1 MKFRSR
7 LTALTAALALTLTG
21 AGLASGAPAAFGE
34 TSQLQLAAA
43 WAPWTAYA
51 TGAVVTYNGVD
62 YVCLQGHT
70 SQPGWEPPNVPAL
83 WKAGSGGG
91 TDTTAPSVPG
101 NLRSTGVT
109 ASSVAL
115 AWNASTDNVGV
126 TGYNVYRGG
135 TLVTTVTGTT
145 YTDTGRAAST
155 AYTYTVRARD
165 AAGNLSGVSN
175 SVTATTSGGTGAPGQ
190 PGTATA
196 SVTSSSIALSWGA
209 SSGTVTGYRVYE
221 GSTQRAQVTGTSAT
235 ISGLG
240 ACTTHTY
247 TVKAYNSVGESAGR
261 DATATTTGCSN
272 PTKMPG
278 APYLYMGWGNPPNPG
293 TVMDA
298 TGVRSFTMAFILA
311 SGGCNPAW
319 DGSRA
324 LTGGAD
330 QQAINTIKSKGGSV
344 QISFGGWSGN
354 KLGPNCATPQAF
366 ATAVQQVINAVGP
379 AVVDFDIENTDEFEN
394 YTVQDR
400 ILNGLKIVKQNN
412 PNVKVVVTFGTS
424 KTGPTA
430 AGIRLIN
437 QSKALAVPIDNYT
450 IMPFDFGGT
459 NMYQDTVNASEG
471 LKNALKSAFGWT
483 DAQAYAHMGISGM
496 NGLSD
501 QQELTSPA
509 TWTQIRDWANS
520 HGLTRLAYWAV
531 NRDRPCPGG
540 GVVSNCSGIAQADWE
555 FTRTTAGF

>member
-7 LTALTAALALTLTG
+7 LTALVAGLALALTG
-21 AGLASGAPAAFGE
+21 AGLTTAPAAYGAV
-34 TSQLQLAAA
+34 QQMAAA
-43 WAPWTAYA
+43 WAPWTSYA
-51 TGAVVTYNGVD
+51 VGAVVTHNGVD
-62 YVCLQGHT
+62 YVCLQAHT

-83 WKAGSGGG
+83 WKQGSGGG
-91 TDTTAPSVPG
+91 GNDTTAPSVPG

-109 ASSVAL
+109 SSSVSL

-135 TLVTTVTGTT
+135 TLVTTVSGTS

-155 AYTYTVRARD
+155 SYTYTVRARD
-165 AAGNLSGVSN
+165 AAGNLSGTSN
-175 SVTATTSGGTGAPGQ
+175 SATATTSSGGGGNP
-190 PGTATA
+190 
-196 SVTSSSIALSWGA
+196 
-209 SSGTVTGYRVYE
+209 
-221 GSTQRAQVTGTSAT
+221 
-235 ISGLG
+235 
-240 ACTTHTY
+240 
-247 TVKAYNSVGESAGR
+247 
-261 DATATTTGCSN
+261 N
-272 PTKMPG
+272 PTRMPG

-298 TGVRSFTMAFILA
+298 TGVKSFTMAFILS
-311 SGGCNPAW
+311 SGGCTPAW
-319 DGSRA
+319 DGQRA

-354 KLGPNCATPQAF
+354 KLGPNCATPQAY
-366 ATAVQQVINAVGP
+366 ANAVQQVINAVGP

-412 PNVKVVVTFGTS
+412 PNVKVVVTFGTTR
-424 KTGPTA
+424 TGPNSH
-430 AGIRLIN
+430 GIRLIN
-437 QSKALAVPIDNYT
+437 QARALAVPIDNFT
-450 IMPFDFGGT
+450 IMPFDFGSS
-459 NMYQDTVNASEG
+459 NIYQDTVNASEG
-471 LKNALKSAFGWT
+471 LKNALKSAYGWT

-520 HGLTRLAYWAV
+520 KGLTRLAYWAV

-540 GVVSNCSGIAQADWE
+540 GVVSNCSGIAQSDWE
-555 FTRTTAGF
+555 FTRITAGF

>member
-1 MKFRSR
+1 MRFRSR
-7 LTALTAALALTLTG
+7 LTALAAGLVLTLTG
-21 AGLASGAPAAFGE
+21 AGLATGVPSAYGAV
-34 TSQLQLAAA
+34 QQMAAA

-62 YVCLQGHT
+62 YVCLQAHT
-70 SQPGWEPPNVPAL
+70 SQPDWEPPNVPAL
-83 WKAGSGGG
+83 WKQSTGGG

-101 NLRSTGVT
+101 DLRSTGVT
-109 ASSVAL
+109 SSSVAL

-135 TLVTTVTGTT
+135 TLVTTATGTT
-145 YTDTGRAAST
+145 YTDTGRAANTS
-155 AYTYTVRARD
+155 YTYTVRARD

-190 PGTATA
+190 PG
-196 SVTSSSIALSWGA
+196 SVTTSVTASSIALSWGA

-221 GSTQRAQVTGTSAT
+221 GSAQRAQVTGTSAT

-247 TVKAYNSVGESAGR
+247 TVRAYNSAGESAGR
-261 DATATTTGCSN
+261 DATATTSGCTN
-272 PTKMPG
+272 PGKMAG

-298 TGVRSFTMAFILA
+298 TGVRSFTMAFILS
-311 SGGCNPAW
+311 SGGCTPAW
-319 DGSRA
+319 DGNRA

-330 QQAINTIKSKGGSV
+330 QQAINTIKSKGGNV

-354 KLGPNCATPQAF
+354 KLGPNCSTPQAF
-366 ATAVQQVINAVGP
+366 AGAVQQVINAVGP

-412 PNVKVVVTFGTS
+412 PNVKVVVTFGTTR
-424 KTGPTA
+424 TGPNA
-430 AGIRLIN
+430 HGIRLIN
-437 QSKALAVPIDNYT
+437 QSRALGVPIDNYT
-450 IMPFDFGGT
+450 IMPFDFGSP
-459 NMYQDTVNASEG
+459 NIYQDTVNASEG

-483 DAQAYAHMGISGM
+483 DAQAYARMGISGM

-501 QQELTSPA
+501 QQELTTPA
-509 TWTQIRDWANS
+509 TWTQIRDWARAR
-520 HGLTRLAYWAV
+520 GLTRFAYWAV

-540 GVVSNCSGIAQADWE
+540 GVVSNCSGIAQGDWE
-555 FTRTTAGF
+555 FTRITAGF

>member
-1 MKFRSR
+1 MKFRSK
-7 LTALTAALALTLTG
+7 LIALLAGIALALTG
-21 AGLASGAPAAFGE
+21 AGFTTAAPAAFGAV
-34 TSQLQLAAA
+34 QQMAAA
-43 WAPWTAYA
+43 WAPWTSYA
-51 TGAVVTYNGVD
+51 IGAVVTYNGVD
-62 YVCLQGHT
+62 YVCIQAHT

-83 WKAGSGGG
+83 WKVGSGGG
-91 TDTTAPSVPG
+91 NP
-101 NLRSTGVT
+101 
-109 ASSVAL
+109 
-115 AWNASTDNVGV
+115 
-126 TGYNVYRGG
+126 
-135 TLVTTVTGTT
+135 
-145 YTDTGRAAST
+145 
-155 AYTYTVRARD
+155 
-165 AAGNLSGVSN
+165 
-175 SVTATTSGGTGAPGQ
+175 GAPGQ
-190 PGTATA
+190 PGSVST
-196 SVTSSSIALSWGA
+196 SVTNSSISLSWGA

-235 ISGLG
+235 VSGLG
-240 ACTTHTY
+240 TCTTHTY
-247 TVKAYNSVGESAGR
+247 TVKAYNSAGESAGR
-261 DATATTTGCSN
+261 DATATTSGCTGGGG
-272 PTKMPG
+272 TKMPG
-278 APYLYMGWGNPPNPG
+278 APYLYMGWGDPPNPG

-298 TGVRSFTMAFILA
+298 TGVKSFTMAFIL
-311 SGGCNPAW
+311 SGGGCSPAW
-319 DGSRA
+319 DGNRP

-344 QISFGGWSGN
+344 QVSFGGWQGN
-354 KLGPNCATPQAF
+354 KLGPNCSTPQAF
-366 ATAVQQVINAVGP
+366 ANAVQQVINGVGP

-430 AGIRLIN
+430 PGVRLIN
-437 QSKALAVPIDNYT
+437 QAKALGVPIDNYT
-450 IMPFDFGGT
+450 IMPFDFGGS

-471 LKNALKSAFGWT
+471 LKNALKSAFGWS

-501 QQELTSPA
+501 QQETTSPS
-509 TWTQIRDWANS
+509 TWTQIRDWAKS

-540 GVVSNCSGIAQADWE
+540 GVVSNCSGISQSNWE